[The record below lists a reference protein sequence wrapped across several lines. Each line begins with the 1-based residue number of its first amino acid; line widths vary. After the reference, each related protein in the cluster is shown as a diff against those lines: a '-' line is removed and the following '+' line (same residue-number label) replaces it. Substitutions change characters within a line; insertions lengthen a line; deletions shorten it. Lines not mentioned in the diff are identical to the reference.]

1 MITPLT
7 EPSINKSVV
16 NRHTYVTYRKN
27 RNVRQPA
34 TKTVDTVAKKPKP
47 PKILKKDSVKAVI
60 KTETQKPTLPKELP
74 KIPIKEIQNQ
84 VPIKEEIEP
93 KPIKTETIEEAI
105 NEAVRSVPVERK
117 VNAEQHKATTVSGI
131 NLNGRSQYSYNS
143 ILGTCVLHN

>member
-16 NRHTYVTYRKN
+16 NRHTCVTYRKN
-27 RNVRQPA
+27 RNARQPT
-34 TKTVDTVAKKPKP
+34 TKTLDTVAKKPKP
-47 PKILKKDSVKAVI
+47 IIHKKDSVKPIV

-74 KIPIKEIQNQ
+74 KILIKDIQKP

-93 KPIKTETIEEAI
+93 KPVKTETIEEAI

-117 VNAEQHKATTVSGI
+117 VNIEQYKATTVSSTG
-131 NLNGRSQYSYNS
+131 LNTRSRYSYNS